1 MLRITYHQ
9 NIGTASDPMRTRAI
23 PAELRPGSRS
33 GTWNVWPIGGGN
45 ALRTRIPADRAARSW
60 PEHADAILSRPDSTD

>member
-1 MLRITYHQ
+1 MLTITYRHP
-9 NIGTASDPMRTRAI
+9 NPYSGRHELIET

-45 ALRTRIPADRAARSW
+45 ALATRIPADRAARSW